1 MPESTRRGLRPDVE
15 GTEWLFP
22 IIESIHVLALTLVFG
37 SIAMVDLRL
46 IGLTRTRTPL
56 SRLAAETLPWTWSAW
71 IVAAITGTLMFMS
84 KAVTYSGNFQFR
96 MKLVCMALAAVNM
109 LIFHF
114 GAYRQVAAWEN
125 GSFPTSARIAGGFS
139 LAFWVAVVFFGR
151 WIGFTT

>member
-46 IGLTRTRTPL
+46 I
-56 SRLAAETLPWTWSAW
+56 
-71 IVAAITGTLMFMS
+71 V
-84 KAVTYSGNFQFR
+84 
-96 MKLVCMALAAVNM
+96 
-109 LIFHF
+109 
-114 GAYRQVAAWEN
+114 
-125 GSFPTSARIAGGFS
+125 AGGFS